1 MADYLYLIVNYNVD
15 LSRCDE
21 KTAMANLQRSIQ
33 EVREW
38 LRENFLLLNDKK
50 TEVVIFGRTPL
61 RSNGKLVNRL
71 LAFKMYFGFKI
82 EHVATC
88 RNPVTACLAFPN
100 NTIGRCILK

>member
-1 MADYLYLIVNYNVD
+1 MPQDITVTAIAVNVVTERFNKIKNSTKEVY
-15 LSRCDE
+15 
-21 KTAMANLQRSIQ
+21 KTDAILCRTSPKHNIETATMQAIQ

-71 LAFKMYFGFKI
+71 LAADLLLQ
-82 EHVATC
+82 V
-88 RNPVTACLAFPN
+88 
-100 NTIGRCILK
+100 